1 MKKFLFLFLLCN
13 LLFSQEVVV
22 KYKLHTNLSHRFSST
37 IENFTLTQNEQQS
50 LFELDDINDN
60 SQFKYKD
67 RTTLL
72 KATDSLNVYVVNEEG
87 FLYLYKK
94 ATFKDYKNNFQV
106 SNQRISLNF
115 HYIKDEIDIFN
126 WQIENSK
133 DTIIAGYTCQKATT
147 TFRGRDYE
155 AYYTS
160 ELANQGGPWKF
171 DGLPGLIL
179 AVVSK
184 DGYLFIEPIKIN
196 IKNNIVKINNPFLY
210 KKTIFFKDLATKF
223 LENDKI
229 RLARTKSRP
238 NPPDKTIYGPPELI
252 ENTGLGE
259 RVYE

>member
-133 DTIIAGYTCQKATT
+133 DTLIAGYTCQKATT

-155 AYYTS
+155 AYFTN
-160 ELANQGGPWKF
+160 EIANQGGPWKF

-179 AVVSK
+179 SVTSK
-184 DGYLFIEPIKIN
+184 DGYLSIKPTVIN
-196 IKNNIVKINNPFLY
+196 TKLEGVKLTNPFIN
-210 KKTIFFKDLATKF
+210 KKLILFQDLAVKF
-223 LENDKI
+223 LENDK
-229 RLARTKSRP
+229 RMLEQFKS
-238 NPPDKTIYGPPELI
+238 L
-252 ENTGLGE
+252 
-259 RVYE
+259 